1 MKVLSS
7 TKWIPAQAGDTFVQV
22 GVEYTL
28 ANPHTIRTHGAEVE
42 YFALPKGTI
51 IKKLSEGMPAEW
63 EVTLP
68 LRTPVTS
75 TVRPISRRQL
85 VQVLTNPEAF
95 TSNTLER
102 PSKDYRPY
110 ALALSDGATISEGLG
125 VMLRLP
131 SSRIPLPL
139 PYTGQSDGRG
149 MYKALDSLPVWARVI
164 VPDDRT
170 GPLGVEWER
179 LFQKTPQGWRDC
191 GLRRER
197 A

>member
-28 ANPHTIRTHGAEVE
+28 ANPHTIRTHGQGGEGLE
-42 YFALPKGTI
+42 YFSLPKGTT
-51 IKKLSEGMPAEW
+51 IKKLSEGTPAEW

-68 LRTPVTS
+68 LRTPVTP
-75 TVRPISRRQL
+75 TVRPISRRAL
-85 VQVLTNPEAF
+85 VRILTNPEAF
-95 TSNTLER
+95 TVNTMER

-131 SSRIPLPL
+131 ESRIPLPPAL
-139 PYTGQSDGRG
+139 HGGVGWTGDVQS
-149 MYKALDSLPVWARVI
+149 P
-164 VPDDRT
+164 
-170 GPLGVEWER
+170 
-179 LFQKTPQGWRDC
+179 
-191 GLRRER
+191 
-197 A
+197 

>member
-28 ANPHTIRTHGAEVE
+28 AHDHTIRTHNGADVD
-42 YFALPKGTI
+42 YTPLPKGTI
-51 IKKLSEGMPAEW
+51 IKKLSEGTPAEW

-68 LRTPVTS
+68 LRTPVTP
-75 TVRPISRRQL
+75 TVRPISRRAL
-85 VQVLTNPEAF
+85 VRILTNPEAF
-95 TSNTLER
+95 ASNTLER

-110 ALALSDGATISEGLG
+110 ALALSDGASISEGLG

-131 SSRIPLPL
+131 NSRIPLPL
-139 PYTGQSDGRG
+139 PYTGESDGRG
-149 MYKALDSLPVWARVI
+149 MYKALDQLPVWARVI

-191 GLRRER
+191 GLRRE